1 MSPTIQLIKGRKMF
15 SSNAKLLQRFKVI
28 RKVGFCSGVQWREIE
43 KRTVRVFIRKLLCR
57 SWIWRERQGV
67 REFSEVGREEESLF
81 SSINCGWFLKSSL
94 AVTILC
100 F

>member
-43 KRTVRVFIRKLLCR
+43 KKD
-57 SWIWRERQGV
+57 SKGV
-67 REFSEVGREEESLF
+67 YKEIAL
-81 SSINCGWFLKSSL
+81 
-94 AVTILC
+94 
-100 F
+100 